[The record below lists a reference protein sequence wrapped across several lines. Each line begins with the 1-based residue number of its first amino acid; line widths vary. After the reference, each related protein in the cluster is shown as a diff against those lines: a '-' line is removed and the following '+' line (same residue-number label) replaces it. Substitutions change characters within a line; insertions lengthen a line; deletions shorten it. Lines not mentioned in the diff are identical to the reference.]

1 MKVLIVN
8 IFYNLSV
15 LCDNKIFE
23 NQQYLLSCNQVPQQS
38 LTGDNFGLYVALFVG
53 DFNKVGD
60 TQIQNYDSWD
70 KWFCVIIIFFSTEF
84 KKLQVWQQGIP

>member
-1 MKVLIVN
+1 MKVLKVN

-38 LTGDNFGLYVALFVG
+38 LTDTNLVIHGPVCKAL
-53 DFNKVGD
+53 
-60 TQIQNYDSWD
+60 
-70 KWFCVIIIFFSTEF
+70 
-84 KKLQVWQQGIP
+84 